1 MSSEVDSINNNN
13 FKIYISIFCSLL
25 IISIGIIIIFFTD
38 YIFNLQN
45 IVNNKSQSIYY
56 FKWIILGFILNI
68 IFLIVLKIMKS
79 YKNNII
85 GEMGPQGFKGRKG
98 KRGKKCV
105 ICTRSGDHNYKY
117 DLEEKFSKEKWKK
130 K

>member
-1 MSSEVDSINNNN
+1 MSSETESINNNN
-13 FKIYISIFCSLL
+13 FKKTIVIFVACLL
-25 IISIGIIIIFFTD
+25 VAIGIMVLFFTD

-45 IVNNKSQSIYY
+45 IVRDKSQSIYY
-56 FKWIILGFILNI
+56 LKWITLGFILNI
-68 IFLIVLKIMKS
+68 IFLLALNIMKS

-85 GEMGPQGFKGRKG
+85 GERGPQGFKGRKG

-105 ICTRSGDHNYKY
+105 ICTRSGDHNYEY
-117 DLEEKFSKEKWKK
+117 DLEEKFNKDKWKK